1 MSIYLKVPTIDELHY
16 RQEWMKDPKTM
27 SYNAGYDM
35 DLKGYDKETGT
46 ITRTDEEMIIW
57 YNNLVNKEPDRYF
70 AYIYDEN
77 ISEPIGEVY
86 YYLDNV
92 IHSMGIVIQNK
103 YRGNR
108 YSYKALLELEKI
120 AFEKNNISEL
130 SDIIPLD
137 RMGAIKTFKKA
148 GFIQTELERTE
159 IVFGKKSIGIQL
171 LITKE
176 SYFNNKTKLDNIII
190 RNAKKNDIEQ
200 IAIIK
205 VNGWKNAYTD
215 IVDNEYLNNMSV
227 DKEVNSYSN
236 KYSLNDIYVA
246 VLNDEVVGFCRVYDY
261 DKSEFEDSEI
271 DCEIREI
278 YVRPDIKGMG
288 IGSKLFNY
296 VLNHFKNINKRKLY
310 LGVFE
315 NNYKSRRFYE
325 KMGGIL
331 WKNGYLEIKEIEY
344 PTVSY
349 LYKLN

>member
-1 MSIYLKVPTIDELHY
+1 M
-16 RQEWMKDPKTM
+16 Q
-27 SYNAGYDM
+27 
-35 DLKGYDKETGT
+35 
-46 ITRTDEEMIIW
+46 
-57 YNNLVNKEPDRYF
+57 
-70 AYIYDEN
+70 
-77 ISEPIGEVY
+77 
-86 YYLDNV
+86 
-92 IHSMGIVIQNK
+92 
-103 YRGNR
+103 
-108 YSYKALLELEKI
+108 
-120 AFEKNNISEL
+120 
-130 SDIIPLD
+130 
-137 RMGAIKTFKKA
+137 
-148 GFIQTELERTE
+148 
-159 IVFGKKSIGIQL
+159 
-171 LITKE
+171 
-176 SYFNNKTKLDNIII
+176 
-190 RNAKKNDIEQ
+190 KKNDIEQ

-296 VLNHFKNINKRKLY
+296 VLNHFKTINKRKLY